1 MKKLLIDVMLMG
13 GGKFYC
19 QLTYKYNPLF
29 KLDLKDVERFAYEKC
44 PSLKNRKDVVLVMG
58 ENNKKVFT

>member
-1 MKKLLIDVMLMG
+1 
-13 GGKFYC
+13 
-19 QLTYKYNPLF
+19 LF
-29 KLDLKDVERFAYEKC
+29 KLDLKDVERFTYEKC